1 MNLLIARRALSPLD
15 ALRQFASASGAYADR
30 RSGASLERAA
40 TKQLMRAGAKQL
52 FELARVAALCD
63 KEISAAEEAR
73 SAAIGLAGDLR
84 RDKES
89 LENERDAL
97 TAKLQGLYR
106 DLDQRDSRI
115 TELVADLE
123 GAKVRALQDLDKLK
137 ARFRREIGDRLG
149 GLLADA
155 WDAIDTDPPHPMV
168 ARERLEI
175 AREAIRREIE
185 WLNKSS
191 G

>member
-1 MNLLIARRALSPLD
+1 V
-15 ALRQFASASGAYADR
+15 G
-30 RSGASLERAA
+30 
-40 TKQLMRAGAKQL
+40 
-52 FELARVAALCD
+52 
-63 KEISAAEEAR
+63 
-73 SAAIGLAGDLR
+73 
-84 RDKES
+84 
-89 LENERDAL
+89 
-97 TAKLQGLYR
+97 
-106 DLDQRDSRI
+106 
-115 TELVADLE
+115 DLE
-123 GAKVRALQDLDKLK
+123 GARVRALQDLDKLK
-137 ARFRREIGDRLG
+137 ARFRREIGDRLS